1 MATFHNLYR
10 KLLFVN
16 IAFFNNMRI
25 ETYQDGVTSVT
36 VTARVKRNESH
47 RCPVCGK
54 KCPGYYQGGRK
65 VRQQRTLDKYGLLFF
80 IEIKEE
86 RIVLSCTNLFMGLY
100 VGL

>member
-1 MATFHNLYR
+1 MATLNNLFR
-10 KLLFVN
+10 KLLNVN
-16 IAFFNNMRI
+16 TASFNNMRI
-25 ETYQDGVTSVT
+25 ETDQDGVTSVT
-36 VTARVKRNESH
+36 VTARVEKKEGN
-47 RCPVCGK
+47 RCPICGK

-65 VRQQRTLDKYGLLFF
+65 VRQQLTLDKYGLLFF